1 MKRKNITTEMMK
13 DYMVDALILLL
24 RKQPYQSITVGQIA
38 AKAGV
43 NRSTYYRNF
52 QSKEDIIKR
61 YYCRILEQGLSRIE
75 NPDTIGME
83 PYLIQMFQTFY
94 EQKEA
99 LLTVHRNGLSYL
111 LLDALN
117 NHFAFHRNLEQGT
130 FVEKMP
136 LYYHTGGIF
145 NNFLLWFDCNMEATP
160 EEFAKAALLV
170 YPSSHRP
177 MLL

>member
-94 EQKEA
+94 A
-99 LLTVHRNGLSYL
+99 CSRT
-111 LLDALN
+111 
-117 NHFAFHRNLEQGT
+117 
-130 FVEKMP
+130 
-136 LYYHTGGIF
+136 
-145 NNFLLWFDCNMEATP
+145 
-160 EEFAKAALLV
+160 
-170 YPSSHRP
+170 RP
-177 MLL
+177 RSCAMSRK